1 MITSTKP
8 YVALKMIIS
17 SFRKYIAR
25 IKKNN
30 FLEKYRSEITKQSL
44 DYPIDPAFRNI
55 NRLCALS
62 FNNGNDD
69 TTRNFFD
76 EYYMPLVEIKDFN
89 ALIDNKPFFDQPAQ
103 NRQEAYENLSKCQ
116 EIIIIRREIYK
127 IICII
132 KIIINLLA

>member
-1 MITSTKP
+1 
-8 YVALKMIIS
+8 MIIS

-89 ALIDNKPFFDQPAQ
+89 ALIDNKPFFYQP
-103 NRQEAYENLSKCQ
+103 
-116 EIIIIRREIYK
+116 
-127 IICII
+127 I
-132 KIIINLLA
+132 K